1 MLELIDMEFWLDSFS
16 LRVQDRTGEASLS
29 RSMSV
34 FAVALAPFGL
44 AACSDFLTDS
54 ATRAAYDLEK
64 AADAMQRASAS
75 TYTLV
80 HRPKASPEG
89 CSHDYS
95 FQLSRQSSLLVWCK
109 SADGTTNV
117 ASHTT
122 TYHLRYVDVP
132 EQIRLEKRAGE
143 PVTIELEKASGKP
156 KVVRAY

>member
-1 MLELIDMEFWLDSFS
+1 
-16 LRVQDRTGEASLS
+16 
-29 RSMSV
+29 MSA
-34 FAVALAPFGL
+34 FAVAFAAFGL
-44 AACSDFLTDS
+44 TACSDFLTDS
-54 ATRAAYDLEK
+54 ATRAAYDLEE

-89 CSHDYS
+89 CSHAYS

-117 ASHTT
+117 ASHAT

-143 PVTIELEKASGKP
+143 PVTIELQKASGKP
-156 KVVRAY
+156 VVVRAY

>member
-1 MLELIDMEFWLDSFS
+1 LN
-16 LRVQDRTGEASLS
+16 
-29 RSMSV
+29 RSISV

-54 ATRAAYDLEK
+54 AIRAAYDLEK
-64 AADAMQRASAS
+64 AADAMQHASAS

-80 HRPKASPEG
+80 HRPKALPEG

-122 TYHLRYVDVP
+122 TYHLRYVDVS

-156 KVVRAY
+156 KVVCAY